1 MGASVDVAQFNWY
14 SRRARHARY
23 GRSLRPWIILLTL
36 ASIILFVLGIFNLIV
51 MLAFGWVLLG
61 LGVLPLMV
69 VLWYQRELRLVPRVP
84 TGTSVDD
91 RMDSELLSLLS
102 PHPTPKE
109 LALAL
114 MNVNGGLFFDVRFG
128 VGGGFLKEVA
138 SDSVEDTKAIFTE
151 AFALSEQFEGRI
163 SPGVLILAMF
173 RQIQARD
180 SVLGHLQLSE
190 SDLLRGIKWY
200 HHLDEMIQ
208 EKGTRSKQQGGIGRD
223 WSFGWIPLLS
233 RFGQNI
239 SQSSSVSRGEVRT
252 ETLRQLTTTLD
263 SGRGSIALVGKDGV
277 GKTELVYELAHRLM
291 NPTHDTPKA
300 LWYQQVF
307 MLDASRLLSVA
318 NERGALEE
326 LVSAIMGEAYAAKN
340 IIVCF
345 DNAELFFQDGIGSI
359 NLSTLLQPII
369 EAGRLRLLFTID
381 EQNYLQLSKKTPGLA
396 NALTRITVQPT
407 DEAETLRVLQDHLPY
422 VEYKQK
428 VTYMYQALKEA
439 YVLSQRYIYDQA
451 MPGQAITLLEQAAN
465 YAENKLVT
473 VRSVNRAIEQTTGI
487 KTAAA
492 DDTEERET
500 LLQMES
506 LIHQRMIGQDRAVG
520 VVSDAL
526 RRARS
531 GIRNRNRPVGTFLFL
546 GPTGVGK
553 TELAKSL
560 AEVYFGGEG
569 SVIRLDMNE
578 FVSPSDVARL
588 IADGAEDQGSLTAQV
603 MRQPFSVVLL
613 DEIEKAHSSVLTT
626 LLQLLDEGILRDV
639 RGREVSFRDAVVIAT
654 SNAGSDRIQEY
665 INRGYGLQEFE
676 ETFISELINSHIF
689 HPEFLNRFDEM
700 VVFGPLSKQ
709 ELLQVVDLIL
719 VGVNKNLSEQKIT
732 ITVAQDAKEYL
743 VDAGYDPRL
752 GARPMRRVVQ
762 KAVENT
768 VAKLL
773 LSGSITPGS
782 TVEITLEQVES
793 ILGSHREAAKIAGR
807 EAGL

>member
-1 MGASVDVAQFNWY
+1 MDVTEFNWH
-14 SRRARHARY
+14 SQRARYARY
-23 GRSLRPWIILLTL
+23 GHSLRPWILLLKLSSILLFL
-36 ASIILFVLGIFNLIV
+36 LGIFSLV
-51 MLAFGWVLLG
+51 ALMAFGWALVG
-61 LGVLPLMV
+61 LAVVPLMV
-69 VLWYQRELRLVPRVP
+69 VLWYRRELQAVPYEP
-84 TGTSVDD
+84 AKSSVDA
-91 RMDSELLSLLS
+91 RLDSELLALLS

-128 VGGGFLKEVA
+128 IGGGFLKEVA
-138 SDSVEDTKAIFTE
+138 SDSVEDTKSIFKE
-151 AFALSEQFEGRI
+151 ALVLSEQFDGRI
-163 SPGVLILAMF
+163 SPGVVILAML

-180 SVLGHLQLSE
+180 TVLGHLQLSE
-190 SDLLRGIKWY
+190 DDLLRGIAWY
-200 HHLDEMIQ
+200 HQLDALTKQ
-208 EKGTRSKQQGGIGRD
+208 ERIKQKGGIGRD

-239 SQSSSVSRGEVRT
+239 SQINGAARGEIRI
-252 ETLRQLTTTLD
+252 ETLRQLMTTLD

-277 GKTELVYELAHRLM
+277 GKTELVYELAARLIT
-291 NPTHDTPKA
+291 PRHDTPKS

-307 MLDASRLLSVA
+307 MLDASRLLSA
-318 NERGALEE
+318 ASQRGALEE
-326 LVSAIMGEAYAAKN
+326 LVMAVMSEAYAAKN

-369 EAGRLRLLFTID
+369 EAGRVRLLFTID
-381 EQNYLQLSKKTPGLA
+381 EQNYLQLSKKSPNLA

-407 DEAETLRVLQDHLPY
+407 DQTDTLRVLEDRLPY
-422 VEYKQK
+422 VEYKHS
-428 VTYMYQALKEA
+428 VTYMYQAMKEA
-439 YVLSQRYIYDQA
+439 YTLSQRYVYDQA
-451 MPGQAITLLEQAAN
+451 MPGQAITLLEQAADF
-465 YAENKLVT
+465 AENKLVT
-473 VRSVNRAIEQTTGI
+473 VRSVNQAIEQTTGI

-492 DDTEERET
+492 DDATEKET

-506 LIHQRMIGQDRAVG
+506 LIHQRMIGQDRAVS

-560 AEVYFGGEG
+560 AEVYFGGE
-569 SVIRLDMNE
+569 SNIIRLDMNE
-578 FVSPSDVARL
+578 FVSPDDVARL
-588 IADGAEDQGSLTAQV
+588 IADGAEDQGSLTAQI

-665 INRGYGLQEFE
+665 IHRGYSLQQFE
-676 ETFISELINSHIF
+676 ETFISELISSHVF

-700 VVFGPLSKQ
+700 VVFGPLTKE

-719 VGVNKNLSEQKIT
+719 AGVNKNLSEQKIT
-732 ITVAQDAKEYL
+732 ITVAQDAKEFL
-743 VDAGYDPRL
+743 VEAGYDPRL

-773 LSGSITPGS
+773 LAGAITPGS
-782 TVEITLEQVES
+782 TVEISREQVES
-793 ILGSHREAAKIAGR
+793 ILGTHQQASEIAGQ
-807 EAGL
+807 ETSLQ

>member
-1 MGASVDVAQFNWY
+1 MDVTQFDWH
-14 SRRARHARY
+14 SQRARYARY
-23 GRSLRPWIILLTL
+23 GHSLRPWMLLFKL
-36 ASIILFVLGIFNLIV
+36 SALFLFALGIGSLVAV
-51 MLAFGWVLLG
+51 MAFGWALIG
-61 LGVLPLMV
+61 LAVVPLMV
-69 VLWYQRELRLVPRVP
+69 VLWYQRELRVMPCDAAKK
-84 TGTSVDD
+84 TVDARLD
-91 RMDSELLSLLS
+91 HELLALLS

-128 VGGGFLKEVA
+128 IGGGFLKEVA
-138 SDSVEDTKAIFTE
+138 SDSVDDTKRIFKE
-151 AFALSEQFEGRI
+151 ALTLSDQFDGRI
-163 SPGVLILAMF
+163 SPGIVILAML

-180 SVLGHLQLSE
+180 TVLGHLQLSE
-190 SDLLRGIKWY
+190 EDLLQGIAWY
-200 HHLDEMIQ
+200 HHLDALAK
-208 EKGTRSKQQGGIGRD
+208 EKKIKQKGGIGRD

-233 RFGQNI
+233 RFGQNV
-239 SQSSSVSRGEVRT
+239 SQMNTVARGEIRT
-252 ETLRQLTTTLD
+252 ETLRQLMATLD
-263 SGRGSIALVGKDGV
+263 TGRGSIALVGKDGV
-277 GKTELVYELAHRLM
+277 GKTELVYELAARLI
-291 NPTHDTPKA
+291 NPTHDTPKS
-300 LWYQQVF
+300 LRYQQVF
-307 MLDASRLLSVA
+307 MLDASRLLA
-318 NERGALEE
+318 AATQRGQLEE
-326 LVSAIMGEAYAAKN
+326 LVTAVMSEAYVAKN
-340 IIVCF
+340 IILCF

-369 EAGRLRLLFTID
+369 EAGRVRLLFTID
-381 EQNYLQLSKKTPGLA
+381 EQNYLQLSKKSPGLA
-396 NALTRITVQPT
+396 NALARITVQPT
-407 DEAETLRVLQDHLPY
+407 GQTDTLRVLENHLPY
-422 VEYKQK
+422 VEYKHS
-428 VTYMYQALKEA
+428 VVYMYQALKEA
-439 YVLSQRYIYDQA
+439 YTLSQRYIYDQA
-451 MPGQAITLLEQAAN
+451 MPGQAITLLEQAAD

-473 VRSVNRAIEQTTGI
+473 VRSVNKAIEQTTGI

-492 DDTEERET
+492 DDQSEKET

-506 LIHQRMIGQDRAVG
+506 LIHQRMIGQDRAVR

-560 AEVYFGGEG
+560 AEVYFGGETNI
-569 SVIRLDMNE
+569 IRLDMNE
-578 FVSPSDVARL
+578 FVSSDDVARL
-588 IADGAEDQGSLTAQV
+588 IADGAEDQGSLTAQI

-665 INRGYGLQEFE
+665 IHRGYSLQQFE
-676 ETFISELINSHIF
+676 ETFISELISSHVF

-700 VVFGPLSKQ
+700 VVFGPLTKE

-719 VGVNKNLSEQKIT
+719 AGVNKNLAEQKIT
-732 ITVAQDAKEYL
+732 ITVAQDAKAFL
-743 VDAGYDPRL
+743 VEAGYDPRL

-773 LSGSITPGS
+773 LSGAIAPGS
-782 TVEITLEQVES
+782 TVEITREQVES
-793 ILGSHREAAKIAGR
+793 ILGAHQQASEIAGQS
-807 EAGL
+807 LSL